1 MFDERYKQPIPRYIR
16 RLGVVTA
23 PTGAAVR
30 DIINITR
37 RRNPGVEIILYP
49 ALVQGDGAA
58 VSVANGIRA
67 LDTLGERDPEHRIDV
82 MIVGRGGGSLEDLM
96 AFNDEIVA
104 QAIFDARTP
113 IISAV
118 GHETDTTIADYV
130 ADLRAPT
137 PSAGAELAVYD
148 LRTYLAE
155 VEGCKR
161 QLTDSMMHQLALLRH
176 RIEALQRELHHLS
189 PAGKVRDQ
197 RMELQQL
204 QERLNTAMQS
214 IIRDRRMQLQMA
226 ERLERNMERTL
237 TASRH
242 QLALCAAGLDRL
254 SPLKRLSGSYG
265 YVMGEDGR
273 SVKSAADVAQGDE
286 LLIRMRDGRIHT
298 VVTGTEAEE
307 IHG

>member
-1 MFDERYKQPIPRYIR
+1 MFDEQYKQPIPSYIH

-30 DIINITR
+30 DIMNIAR

-49 ALVQGDGAA
+49 ALVQGENAA
-58 VSVANGIRA
+58 ASVANGIRA
-67 LDTLGERDPEHRIDV
+67 LDSLGERDPEHRVDV
-82 MIVGRGGGSLEDLM
+82 IIVGRGGGSLEDLM
-96 AFNDEIVA
+96 AFNDEMVA

-155 VEGCKR
+155 VAGYRK
-161 QLTDSMMHQLALLRH
+161 QLTDAMTHRLTLLSR
-176 RIEALQRELHHLS
+176 ETQSLQRELVHLS
-189 PAGKVRDQ
+189 PAAKVRDQ

-204 QERLNTAMQS
+204 QVRLDAAMES
-214 IIRDRRMQLQMA
+214 MIRDRRTRLQIADRMTN
-226 ERLERNMERTL
+226 NMERIL
-237 TASRH
+237 TTRRH
-242 QLALCAAGLDRL
+242 QLALCAAGLERL
-254 SPLKRLSGSYG
+254 SPLRRLTGSYG
-265 YVMGEDGR
+265 FVTREDG
-273 SVKSAADVAQGDE
+273 SAITTVTGISRGDE
-286 LLIRMRDGRIHT
+286 ILIRMRDGRIHT
-298 VVTGTEAEE
+298 SVTAVEPEE
-307 IHG
+307 FHG